1 MADAVERVTPRCA
14 ATLDKGAPGLRLR
27 NVSTR
32 NWGTDN
38 NGPLREHISMQMK
51 RITKGTVS
59 ITSRAH
65 PSGMITVAGGAFIHP
80 ARTSLL
86 PPWVSRAEMPRVV
99 LPTNGS

>member
-1 MADAVERVTPRCA
+1 MADAVERATPRCS
-14 ATLDKGAPGLRLR
+14 ATLDRGAPGLRLR
-27 NVSTR
+27 SVSTR

-38 NGPLREHISMQMK
+38 NGALRERISMRMK

-65 PSGMITVAGGAFIHP
+65 PSGMITVAAGAFINP
-80 ARTSLL
+80 PRTSVL